1 MIIMKNI
8 RVERHNSS
16 HNNKPNRAYIVLHKG
31 FIVYLLFYANLL
43 RRDQVLS
50 ALYCYYYYFI

>member
-1 MIIMKNI
+1 MKNI

>member
-16 HNNKPNRAYIVLHKG
+16 HNNKPNRAYILHKG